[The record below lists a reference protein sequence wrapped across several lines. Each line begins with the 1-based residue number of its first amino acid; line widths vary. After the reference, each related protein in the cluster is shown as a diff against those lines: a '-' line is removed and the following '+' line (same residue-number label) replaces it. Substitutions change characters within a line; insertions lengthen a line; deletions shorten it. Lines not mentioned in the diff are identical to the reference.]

1 MNNTCGF
8 SNEGYDSL
16 GTVSASLYVELEPR
30 SGAVIL
36 NRNIMIPSSAGMV
49 IKSNLF
55 YRSLEKSDGFFP
67 YHE

>member
-30 SGAVIL
+30 SGAVML
-36 NRNIMIPSSAGMV
+36 NRNIMIPSSVGMV
-49 IKSNLF
+49 IKE
-55 YRSLEKSDGFFP
+55 RSVLQELREK
-67 YHE
+67 